1 MENYASPLLV
11 DYKYD
16 QELGSALLDKII
28 SKAGSYHQEA
38 ARCIKQQSRMDYLG
52 SI

>member
-16 QELGSALLDKII
+16 QELDSALLDKII
-28 SKAGSYHQEA
+28 SKSWQLSSRSCKMYQA
-38 ARCIKQQSRMDYLG
+38 AVQDGLLR
-52 SI
+52 